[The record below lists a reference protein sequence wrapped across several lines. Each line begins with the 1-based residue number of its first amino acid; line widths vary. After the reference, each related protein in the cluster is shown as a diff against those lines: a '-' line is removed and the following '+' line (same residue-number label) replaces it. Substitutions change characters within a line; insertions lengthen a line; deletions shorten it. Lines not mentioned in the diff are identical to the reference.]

1 MQNVWNISKID
12 AETKI
17 FETIDYLFFINNK
30 NTLTIQ
36 YIRMNLSYYIK
47 KIYNIIFKKNNKI
60 RNVNNY
66 IKLIYKSFILLLLKN
81 NKYNI
86 SIDRL
91 YLSIKC

>member
-1 MQNVWNISKID
+1 
-12 AETKI
+12 
-17 FETIDYLFFINNK
+17 
-30 NTLTIQ
+30 
-36 YIRMNLSYYIK
+36 MNLSYYIK